1 MRILHYYEDKDTM
14 ISQHVKL
21 LTDNMGMDAE
31 NYIATETEQAKTL
44 LRGGHNDILHLH
56 GCWRN
61 SSRSIVNLALRQGA
75 RLVLTPHGQLEPWIR
90 EEGYWKEKLPKQ
102 LIYQRDIVQKAYA
115 VIIQGRM
122 EQECLNRLKWNPRT
136 VIIRNAVVTHSIT
149 AKDMARKTLDV
160 YQKVLDSNP
169 LERMSN
175 ETRQTLL
182 AMIIAGTTGDRRWI
196 PEDMAVSPLSGD
208 DWRLLLCYGH
218 QEQITDTLQRGIR
231 ILELEVPAIDVEHI
245 DYFLPERYVET
256 KSIQQSIGN
265 EFPYENDRLLA
276 TFKVLRKWEAAHE
289 LSIKHL
295 IELNHELREHGCEE
309 EELAEE
315 LKVRHLWKMVSRLM
329 QVAAELTGLTEGFM
343 PVAPTDDRL
352 TRKMRR
358 EIENHL
364 KI

>member
-1 MRILHYYEDKDTM
+1 M
-14 ISQHVKL
+14 
-21 LTDNMGMDAE
+21 
-31 NYIATETEQAKTL
+31 
-44 LRGGHNDILHLH
+44 
-56 GCWRN
+56 
-61 SSRSIVNLALRQGA
+61 
-75 RLVLTPHGQLEPWIR
+75 
-90 EEGYWKEKLPKQ
+90 
-102 LIYQRDIVQKAYA
+102 IYQRNIVQKAYA

-122 EQECLNRLKWNPRT
+122 EQECLNQLKWNPRT

-149 AKDMARKTLDV
+149 AKDMAKKTLDV

-196 PEDMAVSPLSGD
+196 PEDMAVAPLSGD

-218 QEQITDTLQRGIR
+218 QEQITNTLQRGIR
-231 ILELEVPAIDVEHI
+231 ILGLEVPDIDVEHI
-245 DYFLPERYVET
+245 DYFLPEHYVET

-265 EFPYENDRLLA
+265 EFPSENDRLLA
-276 TFKVLRKWEAAHE
+276 TFKVLRKWETAHE

-309 EELAEE
+309 EELAED
-315 LKVRHLWKMVSRLM
+315 LKERHLWKMVSRLM

>member
-1 MRILHYYEDKDTM
+1 MRILHYYDDKDTM

-21 LTDNMGMDAE
+21 LTDSMGKEAE

-61 SSRSIVNLALRQGA
+61 SSRSIVNLALRQGS
-75 RLVLTPHGQLEPWIR
+75 RLVVTPHGQLEPWIK

-102 LIYQRDIVQKAYA
+102 LLYQRNIIEKAYA

-122 EQECLNRLKWNPRT
+122 EQECMNQLKWNPRT
-136 VIIRNAVVTHSIT
+136 VIIRNAVVTSSIT
-149 AKDMARKTLDV
+149 ARDMARETFKV

-169 LERMSN
+169 LERMSA
-175 ETRQTLL
+175 ETRRVLL
-182 AMIIAGTTGDRRWI
+182 AVIVAGTTGDRRWI
-196 PEDMAVSPLSGD
+196 PEEVAVSPLSTD

-231 ILELEVPAIDVEHI
+231 ILGLEAPDIDYEHI
-245 DYFLPERYVET
+245 DYFLPEHYTET

-265 EFPYENDRLLA
+265 EFATENERLLA
-276 TFKVLRKWEAAHE
+276 TFRMLRKWETARE
-289 LSIKHL
+289 LSIKHV
-295 IELNHELREHGCEE
+295 IELNRELREHGCDE

-315 LKVRHLWKMVSRLM
+315 LKERRLWKMVSRLM
-329 QVAAELTGLTEGFM
+329 QVAADLTGLTEGFM
-343 PVAPTDDRL
+343 PVTPTDDRQ

-358 EIENHL
+358 QIENHL

>member
-1 MRILHYYEDKDTM
+1 MRILHYYDDKDTM

-21 LTDNMGMDAE
+21 LTDSMGKEAE

-61 SSRSIVNLALRQGA
+61 SSRSIVNLALRQGS
-75 RLVLTPHGQLEPWIR
+75 RLVVTPHGQLEPWIK

-102 LIYQRDIVQKAYA
+102 LLYQRNIIEKAYA

-122 EQECLNRLKWNPRT
+122 EQECMNQLKWNPRT
-136 VIIRNAVVTHSIT
+136 VIIRNAVVTSSIT
-149 AKDMARKTLDV
+149 AKDMARETFKV

-169 LERMSN
+169 LERMSE
-175 ETRQTLL
+175 ETRQTLF

-196 PEDMAVSPLSGD
+196 PEEVAVSPLSAD

-231 ILELEVPAIDVEHI
+231 ILGLDAPDIDYEHI
-245 DYFLPERYVET
+245 DYFLPEHYAET

-265 EFPYENDRLLA
+265 EFATENERLLA
-276 TFKVLRKWEAAHE
+276 TFRMLRKWETARE
-289 LSIKHL
+289 LSIKHV
-295 IELNHELREHGCEE
+295 IELNRELREHGCDE

-315 LKVRHLWKMVSRLM
+315 LMERRLWKMVSRLM
-329 QVAAELTGLTEGFM
+329 QVAADLTGLTEGFM
-343 PVAPTDDRL
+343 PVTPTDDRQ

-358 EIENHL
+358 QIENHL